1 MDIYNDKIYGITY
14 FAWLVVIGIVMLYWY
29 SSKNSESFSNC
40 GRKKRVKKSKIV
52 LKIIYAPWCIWSK
65 RLVGNTFVKDYK
77 DNYNGS
83 GSEGEYLKI
92 KKFTDKHHIKFDVID
107 GEKNKGM
114 AIKLGV
120 RGFPGSVI
128 MKNGEVV
135 KSIPGYI
142 LANDMIKFLKEQM
155 HHKEDKHHKKHK
167 HHKENKHHK
176 KQDNKNAI
184 FAFYASWCPAS
195 RKFMGDHIA
204 KGKIGNEWKKIDTWC
219 NKNNVSCIPVD
230 VEKNSQLAKQY
241 DVEYLPTIIMKKG
254 EKIGKIVGS
263 NSSGAVIKKYL
274 NLDKSTDSESPKS
287 ETESPKSETE
297 SPKSE
302 TESSEKV
309 GKTKVMIFFTPWCG
323 WSRKM
328 VGKKIVPSFQ
338 GHVNSE
344 EGIVNAIKKWCGGKN
359 IDLKVIDSE
368 KNSKLA
374 KKEGV
379 TGFPH
384 TIIKVNGKKIGDI
397 GGYMPKSDFVGELE
411 RILASHKKRKNRPKE
426 KGLVMKTLYAPWCI
440 WSKRLVGNTFVK
452 DYTGSFRGSG
462 PKGEFTKV
470 NSFAK
475 KNNIKYDVIDGEKN
489 TSLAKEL
496 GLNGW
501 PGTVIMKDGEKVETI
516 YGFRP
521 ASDMIKMLK
530 KHM

>member
-1 MDIYNDKIYGITY
+1 
-14 FAWLVVIGIVMLYWY
+14 MLYWY

-297 SPKSE
+297 S
-302 TESSEKV
+302 SEKV